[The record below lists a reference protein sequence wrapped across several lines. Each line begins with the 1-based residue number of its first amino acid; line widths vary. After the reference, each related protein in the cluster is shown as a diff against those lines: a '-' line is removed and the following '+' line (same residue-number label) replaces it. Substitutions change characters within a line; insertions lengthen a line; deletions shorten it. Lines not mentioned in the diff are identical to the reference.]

1 MSTPTLNAAR
11 EGNRLVLSWPTVAA
25 EFEVE
30 FRDEAAG
37 GDWQGSEP
45 KLILGDRVT
54 VNVKLSST
62 SRFFRL
68 RKSEP
73 GSGGG

>member
-1 MSTPTLNAAR
+1 
-11 EGNRLVLSWPTVAA
+11 
-25 EFEVE
+25 
-30 FRDEAAG
+30 
-37 GDWQGSEP
+37 
-45 KLILGDRVT
+45 